1 MKLSR
6 WLLTGL
12 IGLSLTSPA
21 GAWEQDDRSN
31 YNNKMALL
39 GVLLEGAKERAQDNG
54 DIETLCLLLS
64 IGTDVTANYVNIAP
78 NNQQINQPLVAMNRD
93 LNMCFN
99 MLEKTVLK
107 PYAWAD
113 SCPPIRSNKSRD
125 S

>member
-12 IGLSLTSPA
+12 IGLIVTSPA

-39 GVLLEGAKERAQDNG
+39 GVLLQGAKERAQVRG

-64 IGTDVTANYVNIAP
+64 IGKDVTTSYVNVAP
-78 NNQQINQPLVAMNRD
+78 NNQQINQRLVEMNND
-93 LNMCFN
+93 LNRCLS
-99 MLEKTVLK
+99 MLQKTAFK
-107 PYAWAD
+107 P
-113 SCPPIRSNKSRD
+113 
-125 S
+125 

>member
-1 MKLSR
+1 MKVVC
-6 WLLTGL
+6 WVLTGF
-12 IGLSLTSPA
+12 IGLSLTTAA
-21 GAWEQDDRSN
+21 GAWGVGDRSN

-78 NNQQINQPLVAMNRD
+78 NNQQINQRLVAMNRD

-99 MLEKTVLK
+99 MLEKTALK
-107 PYAWAD
+107 P
-113 SCPPIRSNKSRD
+113 
-125 S
+125 